1 MFVTGQTT
9 VRRWEIAIP
18 VLGIIVLVYTL
29 FRNIWPLPT
38 GVNWWGPAVAIAWFV
53 IGIAWVLAR
62 PAATR
67 QAGEMLTRSE
77 GLASPVPAASGGL
90 ARDGEVTS

>member
-1 MFVTGQTT
+1 

-18 VLGIIVLVYTL
+18 VLGIIVLGYTL
-29 FRNIWPLPT
+29 FRNVWPLPV
-38 GVNWWGPAVAIAWFV
+38 GVNWWGPAVAIAWLV

-67 QAGEMLTRSE
+67 RAGQMLTRSE
-77 GLASPVPAASGGL
+77 GLAAAAPASGGRP
-90 ARDGEVTS
+90 AEGAAAS